1 MERFRALAA
10 AFVLLAFAGPA
21 SDAIAQE
28 CIPPRAARQML
39 ETGQIVPFPEA
50 LRRAGIGHDRLVG
63 RPLLCR
69 SGGGYFY
76 QLRVLGPAGRVRVIE
91 VPAG

>member
-1 MERFRALAA
+1 MKKLRALAA
-10 AFVLLAFAGPA
+10 ALILLALAGPVSEGA
-21 SDAIAQE
+21 AQE

-50 LRRAGIGHDRLVG
+50 LRRAGLSPERLVG

-69 SGGGYFY
+69 SGGGYVY
-76 QLRVLGPAGRVRVIE
+76 QLRVLGPAGRVRVVEI
-91 VPAG
+91 PAG